1 MDSTDRQRLFTSSIE
16 KAVRDNEDFVIFD
29 DPVSGKFIQFAVFAS
44 EKTLIIDIP
53 LNSLSK
59 QEYEWLSQH
68 LEVITGS
75 NNEPISFQKTIS
87 TAQTDYAAQF
97 VEWIFTKIFLLPDTY
112 SIDAKV
118 FT

>member
-1 MDSTDRQRLFTSSIE
+1 MNSIERYRLFTSSIE
-16 KAVRDNEDFVIFD
+16 KAVMDNEETVIFD
-29 DPVSGKFIQFAVFAS
+29 DPASGKFIQFAVFAS
-44 EKTLIIDIP
+44 EKTQIIDIP
-53 LNSLSK
+53 LNVLSK

-75 NNEPISFQKTIS
+75 NNEPISFQKSIS
-87 TAQTDYAAQF
+87 TVQTDYAAQF